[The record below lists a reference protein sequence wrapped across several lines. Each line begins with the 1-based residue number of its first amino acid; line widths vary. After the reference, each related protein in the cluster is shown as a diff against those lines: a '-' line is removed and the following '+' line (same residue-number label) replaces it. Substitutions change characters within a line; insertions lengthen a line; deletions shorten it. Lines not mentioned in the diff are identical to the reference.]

1 MCLGSQEKFKKKE
14 VVGIDLNLIRTEAHS
29 LDLAI
34 RRLIMTLLR
43 AVSVAR
49 EGRSQMRVDPGM

>member
-14 VVGIDLNLIRTEAHS
+14 VLGIDLNLIRTEEHS

-34 RRLIMTLLR
+34 SRLIMTLLR

-49 EGRSQMRVDPGM
+49 EGRGQMRVDPGM